1 MIIVATKRIN
11 LSFSMDREE
20 DIKVYDILSEQKY
33 KTDYVIRTVLRFQE
47 KEESLTKE
55 EIKKAVK
62 EALIEYGGMPKVNND
77 NGGLDRSKNQLP
89 DSIFDMFNNL

>member
-33 KTDYVIRTVLRFQE
+33 KTDYVIRAVLMFQG
-47 KEESLTKE
+47 KRESITKD
-55 EIKKAVK
+55 EIKEAIK
-62 EALIEYGGMPKVNND
+62 EALLEYGGIPKVNND
-77 NGGLDRSKNQLP
+77 TKDLDRLENQLP